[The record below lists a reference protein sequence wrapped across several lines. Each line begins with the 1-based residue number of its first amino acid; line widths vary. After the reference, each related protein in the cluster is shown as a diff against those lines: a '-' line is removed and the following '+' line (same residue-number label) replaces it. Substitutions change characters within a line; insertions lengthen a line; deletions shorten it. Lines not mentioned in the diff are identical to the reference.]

1 MEFITEFSDNLAMHE
16 KASAARSRMY
26 VHKKARS
33 GLGFRLRGYK
43 IFHERLETPDCLRAV
58 RSGSVLAQVSGGVDV

>member
-58 RSGSVLAQVSGGVDV
+58 